1 MQQSDSNIW
10 TAQIE
15 RLKGAYA
22 PATIK
27 SYYTDM
33 RTLVDWCV
41 RHDLNWNALS
51 PEDVCDFLEHESQRG
66 MCHGTVLRRVYSAR
80 RVFTLAGISDPT
92 NNPEVE
98 LCLRRIA
105 RARPTR
111 PKQARGL
118 SLAALHELLDVQP
131 GTPWGLRNRALLSLG
146 YDLLA
151 RRSEITALRGEDV
164 SWRSDGTLEVILR
177 RSKTDQSGRGRI
189 AFTSPRSAELVGQ
202 WLEWRGGEIGPLFC
216 AIYRGVA
223 IDRPLSGSTVKN
235 IIKSSARLAGY
246 DKWVVDDF
254 SAHSLRVGAAQELL
268 RQGNDSI
275 AIMRAGGWRTHA
287 VLARYLEKAEHNV
300 WTTPARSRA

>member
-1 MQQSDSNIW
+1 MGTQSDNWQDFIS
-10 TAQIE
+10 
-15 RLKGAYA
+15 RLNGAYA

-51 PEDVCDFLEHESQRG
+51 PQDICDFLEHEAKRG
-66 MCHGTVLRRVYSAR
+66 MCHGTTLRRVYSAR
-80 RVFTLAGISDPT
+80 RVFTLAGMSDPT
-92 NNPEVE
+92 DDPDVE

-118 SLAALHELLDVQP
+118 SLAALRKLLDVQP

-151 RRSEITALRGEDV
+151 RRSEITALRSDDV
-164 SWRSDGTLEVILR
+164 SWRRDGTLEVILR

-189 AFTSPRSAELVGQ
+189 AFTSSRSAELLSD
-202 WLEWRGGEIGPLFC
+202 WLEWRGGDIDPVFC

-223 IDRPLSGSTVKN
+223 INRPLSGSTVKN
-235 IIKSSARLAGY
+235 IIKSSARAAGY
-246 DKWVVDDF
+246 DQWVVDAF
-254 SAHSLRVGAAQELL
+254 STHSLRVGAAQELL
-268 RQGNDSI
+268 RRGHDSV
-275 AIMRAGGWRTHA
+275 AIMRAGGWRTPTI
-287 VLARYLEKAEHNV
+287 LARYLEKAEHNV
-300 WTTPARSRA
+300 WESA

>member
-1 MQQSDSNIW
+1 MQQSDSHIW

-15 RLKGAYA
+15 RLNGAYA

-41 RHDLNWNALS
+41 RRGLNWSALS
-51 PEDVCDFLEHESQRG
+51 PEDVCDFLEHEARRG
-66 MCHGTVLRRVYSAR
+66 LCHGTLLRRVYSAR

-92 NNPEVE
+92 DDPEVG

-105 RARPTR
+105 RASPTR

-118 SLAALHELLDVQP
+118 SLATLNKFLDVQP
-131 GTPWGLRNRALLSLG
+131 DTPWGLRNRALLSLG

-164 SWRSDGTLEVILR
+164 SWRRDGTLEVILR
-177 RSKTDQSGRGRI
+177 RSKADQFGRGRI
-189 AFTSPRSAELVGQ
+189 AFTSSRSADLLSD
-202 WLEWRGGEIGPLFC
+202 WLEWRGGDIAPLFC

-223 IDRPLSGSTVKN
+223 INRPLSGSTVKN
-235 IIKSSARLAGY
+235 IIKSSARAAGY

-254 SAHSLRVGAAQELL
+254 SAHSLHWGPRRNYYDWGMTV
-268 RQGNDSI
+268 
-275 AIMRAGGWRTHA
+275 
-287 VLARYLEKAEHNV
+287 
-300 WTTPARSRA
+300 PP

>member
-1 MQQSDSNIW
+1 MQQSDSHIW

-15 RLKGAYA
+15 RLNGAYA

-51 PEDVCDFLEHESQRG
+51 PQDICDFLEHEAKRG
-66 MCHGTVLRRVYSAR
+66 MCHGTTLRRVYSAR
-80 RVFTLAGISDPT
+80 RVFTLAGMSDPT
-92 NNPEVE
+92 DDPDVE

-118 SLAALHELLDVQP
+118 SLAALRKLLDVQP

-151 RRSEITALRGEDV
+151 RRSEITALRSEDV
-164 SWRSDGTLEVILR
+164 SWRRDGTLEVILR

-189 AFTSPRSAELVGQ
+189 AFTSSRSAELLSD
-202 WLEWRGGEIGPLFC
+202 WLEWRGGDIDPVFC

-223 IDRPLSGSTVKN
+223 INRPLSGSTVKS
-235 IIKSSARLAGY
+235 IIKSSARAAGY
-246 DKWVVDDF
+246 DQWVVDAF
-254 SAHSLRVGAAQELL
+254 STHSLRVGAAQELL
-268 RQGNDSI
+268 RRGHDSV
-275 AIMRAGGWRTHA
+275 AIMRAGGWRTPTI
-287 VLARYLEKAEHNV
+287 LARYLEKAEHNV
-300 WTTPARSRA
+300 WESA

>member
-1 MQQSDSNIW
+1 MQQSDSHIW

-15 RLKGAYA
+15 RLNGAYA

-41 RHDLNWNALS
+41 RRGLNWSALS
-51 PEDVCDFLEHESQRG
+51 PEDVCDFLEHEARRG
-66 MCHGTVLRRVYSAR
+66 LCHGTLLRRVYSAR
-80 RVFTLAGISDPT
+80 RVFTLAGILDPT
-92 NNPEVE
+92 DDPEVG

-118 SLAALHELLDVQP
+118 SLATLNKFLDVQP
-131 GTPWGLRNRALLSLG
+131 DTPWGLRNRALLSLG

-151 RRSEITALRGEDV
+151 RRSEITALRGDDV
-164 SWRSDGTLEVILR
+164 SWRRDGTLEVILR

-189 AFTSPRSAELVGQ
+189 AFTSSRSAELLSD
-202 WLEWRGGEIGPLFC
+202 WLEWRGGDIDPVFC

-223 IDRPLSGSTVKN
+223 INRPLSGSTVKS
-235 IIKSSARLAGY
+235 IIKSSARAAGY
-246 DKWVVDDF
+246 DQWVVDAF
-254 SAHSLRVGAAQELL
+254 STHSLRVGAAQELL
-268 RQGNDSI
+268 RRGHDSV
-275 AIMRAGGWRTHA
+275 AIMRAGGWRTPTI
-287 VLARYLEKAEHNV
+287 LARYLEKAEHNV
-300 WTTPARSRA
+300 WESA

>member
-1 MQQSDSNIW
+1 MRDFH
-10 TAQIE
+10 QIDLQTYIQ
-15 RLKGAYA
+15 RLNGAYA

-33 RTLVDWCV
+33 RTLVDRCV

-51 PEDVCDFLEHESQRG
+51 PDDVCDFLQHEAKRG

-131 GTPWGLRNRALLSLG
+131 GTSWGLRNRALLSLG

-151 RRSEITALRGEDV
+151 RRSEITALRSEDV

-202 WLEWRGGEIGPLFC
+202 WLEWRGGEIGP
-216 AIYRGVA
+216 A
-223 IDRPLSGSTVKN
+223 P
-235 IIKSSARLAGY
+235 
-246 DKWVVDDF
+246 
-254 SAHSLRVGAAQELL
+254 LL
-268 RQGNDSI
+268 RDLSRRGDQSATLWLHGKKYHQI
-275 AIMRAGGWRTHA
+275 ERAF
-287 VLARYLEKAEHNV
+287 
-300 WTTPARSRA
+300 SRVRQVGRR

>member
-1 MQQSDSNIW
+1 MGTQSDNWQDFIS
-10 TAQIE
+10 
-15 RLKGAYA
+15 RLNGAYA

-51 PEDVCDFLEHESQRG
+51 PQDICDFLEHEAKRG
-66 MCHGTVLRRVYSAR
+66 MCHGTTLRRVYSAR
-80 RVFTLAGISDPT
+80 RVFTLAGMSDPT
-92 NNPEVE
+92 DDPDVE

-118 SLAALHELLDVQP
+118 SLAALRKLLDVQP

-151 RRSEITALRGEDV
+151 RRSEITALRSEDV
-164 SWRSDGTLEVILR
+164 SWRRDGTLEVILR
-177 RSKTDQSGRGRI
+177 RSKADQFGRGRI
-189 AFTSPRSAELVGQ
+189 AFTSSRSAELLSD
-202 WLEWRGGEIGPLFC
+202 WLEWRGGDIDPVFC

-223 IDRPLSGSTVKN
+223 INRPLSGSTVKS
-235 IIKSSARLAGY
+235 IIKSSARAAGY
-246 DKWVVDDF
+246 DQWVVDAF
-254 SAHSLRVGAAQELL
+254 STHSLRVGAAQELL
-268 RQGNDSI
+268 RRGHDSV
-275 AIMRAGGWRTHA
+275 AIMRAGGWRTPTI
-287 VLARYLEKAEHNV
+287 LARYLEKAEHNV
-300 WTTPARSRA
+300 WESA

>member
-1 MQQSDSNIW
+1 MQQSDSHIW

-15 RLKGAYA
+15 RLNGAYA

-41 RHDLNWNALS
+41 RRGLNWSALS
-51 PEDVCDFLEHESQRG
+51 PEDVCDFLEHEARRG
-66 MCHGTVLRRVYSAR
+66 LCHGTLLRRVYSAR
-80 RVFTLAGISDPT
+80 RVFTLAGILDPT
-92 NNPEVE
+92 DDPEVG

-118 SLAALHELLDVQP
+118 SLATLNKFLDVQP
-131 GTPWGLRNRALLSLG
+131 DTPWGLRNRALLSLG

-164 SWRSDGTLEVILR
+164 SWRRDGTLEVILR
-177 RSKTDQSGRGRI
+177 RSKADQFGRGRI
-189 AFTSPRSAELVGQ
+189 AFTSSRSAELLND
-202 WLEWRGGEIGPLFC
+202 WLEWRGGDIDPVFC

-223 IDRPLSGSTVKN
+223 INRPLSGSTVKS
-235 IIKSSARLAGY
+235 IIKSSARAAGY
-246 DKWVVDDF
+246 DQWVVDAF
-254 SAHSLRVGAAQELL
+254 STHSLRVGAAQELL
-268 RQGNDSI
+268 RRGHDSV
-275 AIMRAGGWRTHA
+275 AIMRAGGWRTPTI
-287 VLARYLEKAEHNV
+287 LARYLEKAEHNV
-300 WTTPARSRA
+300 WESA

>member
-1 MQQSDSNIW
+1 MQQSDSHIW

-15 RLKGAYA
+15 RLNGAYA

-41 RHDLNWNALS
+41 RRGLNWSALS
-51 PEDVCDFLEHESQRG
+51 PEDVCDFLEHEARRG
-66 MCHGTVLRRVYSAR
+66 LCHGTLLRRVYSAR
-80 RVFTLAGISDPT
+80 RVFTLAGILDPT
-92 NNPEVE
+92 DDPEVG

-118 SLAALHELLDVQP
+118 SLATLNKFLDVQP
-131 GTPWGLRNRALLSLG
+131 DTPWGLRNRALLSLG

-164 SWRSDGTLEVILR
+164 SWRRDGTLEVILR
-177 RSKTDQSGRGRI
+177 RSKADQFGRGRI
-189 AFTSPRSAELVGQ
+189 AFTSSRSAELLSD
-202 WLEWRGGEIGPLFC
+202 WLEWRGGDIDPVFC

-223 IDRPLSGSTVKN
+223 INRPLSGSTVKN
-235 IIKSSARLAGY
+235 IIKSSAHAAGY
-246 DKWVVDDF
+246 DQWVVDAF
-254 SAHSLRVGAAQELL
+254 STHSLRVGAAQELL
-268 RQGNDSI
+268 RRGHDSV
-275 AIMRAGGWRTHA
+275 AIMRAGGWRTPTI
-287 VLARYLEKAEHNV
+287 LARYLEKAEHNV
-300 WTTPARSRA
+300 WESA

>member
-1 MQQSDSNIW
+1 MQQSDSHIW

-15 RLKGAYA
+15 RLNGAYA

-41 RHDLNWNALS
+41 RRGLNWSALS
-51 PEDVCDFLEHESQRG
+51 PEDVCDFLEHEARRG
-66 MCHGTVLRRVYSAR
+66 LCHGTLLRRVYSAR
-80 RVFTLAGISDPT
+80 RVFTLAGILDPT
-92 NNPEVE
+92 DDPEVG

-118 SLAALHELLDVQP
+118 SLATLNKFLDVQP
-131 GTPWGLRNRALLSLG
+131 DTPWGLRNRALLSLG

-164 SWRSDGTLEVILR
+164 SWRRDGTLEVILR
-177 RSKTDQSGRGRI
+177 RSKADQFGRGRI
-189 AFTSPRSAELVGQ
+189 AFTSSRSAELLSD
-202 WLEWRGGEIGPLFC
+202 WLEWRGGDIDPVFC

-223 IDRPLSGSTVKN
+223 INRPLSGSTVKS
-235 IIKSSARLAGY
+235 IIKSSARAAGY
-246 DKWVVDDF
+246 DQWVVDAF
-254 SAHSLRVGAAQELL
+254 STHSLRVGAAQELL
-268 RQGNDSI
+268 RRGHDSV
-275 AIMRAGGWRTHA
+275 AIMRAGGWRTPTI
-287 VLARYLEKAEHNV
+287 LARYLEKAEHNV
-300 WTTPARSRA
+300 WESA

>member
-1 MQQSDSNIW
+1 MGTQSDNWQDFIS
-10 TAQIE
+10 
-15 RLKGAYA
+15 RLNGAYA

-51 PEDVCDFLEHESQRG
+51 PQDICDFLEHEAKRG
-66 MCHGTVLRRVYSAR
+66 MCHGTTLRRVYSAR
-80 RVFTLAGISDPT
+80 RVFTLAGMSDPT
-92 NNPEVE
+92 DDPDVE

-118 SLAALHELLDVQP
+118 SLAALRKLLDVQP

-151 RRSEITALRGEDV
+151 RRSEITALRSEDV
-164 SWRSDGTLEVILR
+164 SWRRDGTLEVILR
-177 RSKTDQSGRGRI
+177 RSKADQFGRGRI
-189 AFTSPRSAELVGQ
+189 AFTSSRSAELLSD
-202 WLEWRGGEIGPLFC
+202 WLEWRGGDIDPVFC

-223 IDRPLSGSTVKN
+223 INRPLSGSTVKN
-235 IIKSSARLAGY
+235 IIKSSARAAGY
-246 DKWVVDDF
+246 DQWVVDAF
-254 SAHSLRVGAAQELL
+254 STHSLRVGAAQELL
-268 RQGNDSI
+268 RRGHDSV
-275 AIMRAGGWRTHA
+275 AIMRAGGWRTPTI
-287 VLARYLEKAEHNV
+287 LARYLEKAEHNV
-300 WTTPARSRA
+300 WESA

>member
-1 MQQSDSNIW
+1 MQQSDSHIW

-22 PATIK
+22 PANIK

-51 PEDVCDFLEHESQRG
+51 PEDVCDFLEHEAKRG

-80 RVFTLAGISDPT
+80 RVFTLAGVSDPT
-92 NNPEVE
+92 DNPEVE

-105 RARPTR
+105 RAR

-151 RRSEITALRGEDV
+151 RRSEITALRSEDV
-164 SWRSDGTLEVILR
+164 SWRRDGTLEVILR
-177 RSKTDQSGRGRI
+177 RSKTDQSGCGRI
-189 AFTSPRSAELVGQ
+189 AFTSPRSASLLGD
-202 WLEWRGGEIGPLFC
+202 WLKWRGSEIGPLFC

-223 IDRPLSGSTVKN
+223 INRSLSGSMVKN
-235 IIKSSARLAGY
+235 IIKSSARAAGY
-246 DKWVVDDF
+246 D
-254 SAHSLRVGAAQELL
+254 
-268 RQGNDSI
+268 
-275 AIMRAGGWRTHA
+275 
-287 VLARYLEKAEHNV
+287 
-300 WTTPARSRA
+300 P

>member
-1 MQQSDSNIW
+1 MGTQSDNWQDFIS
-10 TAQIE
+10 
-15 RLKGAYA
+15 RLNGAYA

-51 PEDVCDFLEHESQRG
+51 PQDICDFLEHEAKRG
-66 MCHGTVLRRVYSAR
+66 MCHGTTLRRVYSAR
-80 RVFTLAGISDPT
+80 RVFTLAGMSDPT
-92 NNPEVE
+92 DDPDVE

-118 SLAALHELLDVQP
+118 SLAALRKLLDVQP

-151 RRSEITALRGEDV
+151 RRSEITALRSEDV
-164 SWRSDGTLEVILR
+164 SWRRDGTLEVILR

-189 AFTSPRSAELVGQ
+189 AFTSSRSAELLSD
-202 WLEWRGGEIGPLFC
+202 WLEWRGGDIDPVFC

-223 IDRPLSGSTVKN
+223 INRPLSGSTVKN
-235 IIKSSARLAGY
+235 IIKSSARAAGY
-246 DKWVVDDF
+246 DQWVVDAF
-254 SAHSLRVGAAQELL
+254 STHSLRVGAAQELL
-268 RQGNDSI
+268 RRGHDSV
-275 AIMRAGGWRTHA
+275 AIMRAGGWRTPTI
-287 VLARYLEKAEHNV
+287 LARYLEKAEHNV
-300 WTTPARSRA
+300 WESA

>member
-1 MQQSDSNIW
+1 MQQSDSHIW

-15 RLKGAYA
+15 RLNGAYA

-80 RVFTLAGISDPT
+80 RVFTLAGVSDPT
-92 NNPEVE
+92 NSPEVE

-118 SLAALHELLDVQP
+118 SLAALHKLLDVQP
-131 GTPWGLRNRALLSLG
+131 DTPWGLRNRALLSLG

-151 RRSEITALRGEDV
+151 RRSEITALRSEDV
-164 SWRSDGTLEVILR
+164 SWRRDGTLEVILR
-177 RSKTDQSGRGRI
+177 RSKTDQSGLGRI
-189 AFTSPRSAELVGQ
+189 AFTSPRSASLLGA
-202 WLEWRGGEIGPLFC
+202 WLEWRGGEIAPLFC
-216 AIYRGVA
+216 SIYRGVA
-223 IDRPLSGSTVKN
+223 INRPLSGSTVKN
-235 IIKSSARLAGY
+235 IIKSSARAAGY
-246 DKWVVDDF
+246 DPWVVSDF

-268 RQGNDSI
+268 RRGHDSV
-275 AIMRAGGWRTHA
+275 AIMRAGGWRTPTI
-287 VLARYLEKAEHNV
+287 LARYLEKAEHNV
-300 WTTPARSRA
+300 WESA

>member
-1 MQQSDSNIW
+1 MGTQSDNWQDFIS
-10 TAQIE
+10 
-15 RLKGAYA
+15 RLNGAYA

-51 PEDVCDFLEHESQRG
+51 PQDICDFLEHEAKRG
-66 MCHGTVLRRVYSAR
+66 MCHGTTLRRVYSAR
-80 RVFTLAGISDPT
+80 RVFTLAGMSDPT
-92 NNPEVE
+92 DDPDVE

-118 SLAALHELLDVQP
+118 SLAALRKLLDVQP

-151 RRSEITALRGEDV
+151 RRSEITALRSDDV
-164 SWRSDGTLEVILR
+164 SWRRDGTLEVILR

-189 AFTSPRSAELVGQ
+189 AFTSSRSAELLSD
-202 WLEWRGGEIGPLFC
+202 WLEWRGGDIDPVFC

-223 IDRPLSGSTVKN
+223 INRPLSGSTVKN
-235 IIKSSARLAGY
+235 IIKSSAHAAGY
-246 DKWVVDDF
+246 DQWVVDAF
-254 SAHSLRVGAAQELL
+254 STHSLRVGAAQELL
-268 RQGNDSI
+268 RRGHDSV
-275 AIMRAGGWRTHA
+275 AIMRAGGWRTPTI
-287 VLARYLEKAEHNV
+287 LARYLEKAEHNV
-300 WTTPARSRA
+300 WESA

>member
-1 MQQSDSNIW
+1 MQQSDSHIW

-15 RLKGAYA
+15 RLNGAYA

-41 RHDLNWNALS
+41 RRGLNWSALS
-51 PEDVCDFLEHESQRG
+51 PEDVCDFLEHEARRG
-66 MCHGTVLRRVYSAR
+66 LCHGTLLRRVYSAR
-80 RVFTLAGISDPT
+80 RVFTLAGILDPT
-92 NNPEVE
+92 DDPEVG

-118 SLAALHELLDVQP
+118 SLATLNKFLDVQP
-131 GTPWGLRNRALLSLG
+131 DTPWGLRNRALLSLG

-164 SWRSDGTLEVILR
+164 SWRRDGTLEVILR
-177 RSKTDQSGRGRI
+177 RSKADQFGRGRI
-189 AFTSPRSAELVGQ
+189 AVTSSRSAELLND
-202 WLEWRGGEIGPLFC
+202 WLEWRGGDIVPVFC

-223 IDRPLSGSTVKN
+223 INRPLSGSTVKN
-235 IIKSSARLAGY
+235 IIKSSARAAGY
-246 DKWVVDDF
+246 DQWVVDAF
-254 SAHSLRVGAAQELL
+254 STHSLRVGAAQELL
-268 RQGNDSI
+268 RRGHDSV
-275 AIMRAGGWRTHA
+275 AIMRAGGWRTPTI
-287 VLARYLEKAEHNV
+287 LARYLEKAEHNV
-300 WTTPARSRA
+300 WESA

>member
-1 MQQSDSNIW
+1 MQQSDSHIW

-15 RLKGAYA
+15 RLNGAYA

-41 RHDLNWNALS
+41 RRGLNWSALS
-51 PEDVCDFLEHESQRG
+51 PEDVCDFLEHEARRG
-66 MCHGTVLRRVYSAR
+66 LCHGTLLRRVYSAR
-80 RVFTLAGISDPT
+80 RVFTLAGILDPT
-92 NNPEVE
+92 DDPEVG

-118 SLAALHELLDVQP
+118 SLATLNKFLDVQP
-131 GTPWGLRNRALLSLG
+131 DTPWGLRNRALLSLG

-164 SWRSDGTLEVILR
+164 SWRRDGTLEVILR
-177 RSKTDQSGRGRI
+177 RSKADQFGRGRI
-189 AFTSPRSAELVGQ
+189 AFTSSRSAELLSD
-202 WLEWRGGEIGPLFC
+202 WLEWRGGDIDPVFC

-223 IDRPLSGSTVKN
+223 INRPLSGSTVKN
-235 IIKSSARLAGY
+235 IIKSSARAAGY
-246 DKWVVDDF
+246 DQWVVDAF
-254 SAHSLRVGAAQELL
+254 STHSLRVGAAQELL
-268 RQGNDSI
+268 RRGHDSV
-275 AIMRAGGWRTHA
+275 AIMRAGGWRTPTI
-287 VLARYLEKAEHNV
+287 LARYLEKAEHNV
-300 WTTPARSRA
+300 WESA

>member
-1 MQQSDSNIW
+1 MQQSDSHIW

-15 RLKGAYA
+15 RLNGAYA

-41 RHDLNWNALS
+41 RRGLNWSALS
-51 PEDVCDFLEHESQRG
+51 PEDVCDFLEHEARRG
-66 MCHGTVLRRVYSAR
+66 LCHGTLLRRVYSAR
-80 RVFTLAGISDPT
+80 RVFTLAGILDPT
-92 NNPEVE
+92 EDPEVG

-118 SLAALHELLDVQP
+118 SLATLNKFLDVQP
-131 GTPWGLRNRALLSLG
+131 DTPWGLRNRALLSLG

-164 SWRSDGTLEVILR
+164 SWRRDGTLEVILR
-177 RSKTDQSGRGRI
+177 RSKADQFGRGRI
-189 AFTSPRSAELVGQ
+189 AFTSSRSAELLSD
-202 WLEWRGGEIGPLFC
+202 WLEWRGGDIDPVFC

-223 IDRPLSGSTVKN
+223 INRPLSGSTVKN
-235 IIKSSARLAGY
+235 IIKSSARAAGY
-246 DKWVVDDF
+246 DQWVVDAF
-254 SAHSLRVGAAQELL
+254 STHSLRVGAAQELL
-268 RQGNDSI
+268 RRGHDSV
-275 AIMRAGGWRTHA
+275 AIMRAGGWRTPTI
-287 VLARYLEKAEHNV
+287 LARYLEKAEHNV
-300 WTTPARSRA
+300 WESA

>member
-1 MQQSDSNIW
+1 MQQSDSHIW

-15 RLKGAYA
+15 RLNGAYA

-41 RHDLNWNALS
+41 RRGLNWSALS
-51 PEDVCDFLEHESQRG
+51 PEEVCGFLEHEARRG
-66 MCHGTVLRRVYSAR
+66 LCHGTLLRRVYSAR
-80 RVFTLAGISDPT
+80 RVFTLAGILDPT
-92 NNPEVE
+92 DDPEVG

-118 SLAALHELLDVQP
+118 SLATLNKFLDVQP
-131 GTPWGLRNRALLSLG
+131 DTPWGLRNRALLSLG

-164 SWRSDGTLEVILR
+164 SWRRDGTLEVILR
-177 RSKTDQSGRGRI
+177 RSKADQFGRGRI
-189 AFTSPRSAELVGQ
+189 AFTSSRSAELLSD
-202 WLEWRGGEIGPLFC
+202 WLEWRGGDIDPVFC

-223 IDRPLSGSTVKN
+223 INRPLSGSTVKN
-235 IIKSSARLAGY
+235 IIKSSARAAGY
-246 DKWVVDDF
+246 DQWVVDAF
-254 SAHSLRVGAAQELL
+254 STHSLRVGAAQELL
-268 RQGNDSI
+268 RRGHDSV
-275 AIMRAGGWRTHA
+275 AIMRAGGWRTPTI
-287 VLARYLEKAEHNV
+287 LARYLEKAEHNV
-300 WTTPARSRA
+300 WESA